1 MAALFLDIACF
12 VLVLLKTF
20 ELSFT
25 DLSFSWDECYHQVIC
40 LRLTEPNWAPL
51 DTITAVL
58 IQKKSKLPSFSHS
71 KPKRDRLYLKQVL
84 PPTRRPIG
92 FELGTSR
99 MEDSLSP
106 EGRCVSRVCCR
117 SSLFFFLC
125 SGLASMIISSSSYV
139 GSQFKTFYRQGQKE
153 EILMGAVEEGGHKK
167 S

>member
-1 MAALFLDIACF
+1 MDIACF

-71 KPKRDRLYLKQVL
+71 KPKRDRLYLKQAL
-84 PPTRRPIG
+84 PSKRSR
-92 FELGTSR
+92 FELGTSS

-139 GSQFKTFYRQGQKE
+139 GSQFKTFYRQGIKRNP
-153 EILMGAVEEGGHKK
+153 GY
-167 S
+167 